1 MPPLQ
6 KKTAAKF
13 ASQGDA
19 YMRNNTQIKF
29 LYNPL
34 ITETCCG
41 LSAEIFKYIF
51 SVRKVSLEICGIIF
65 VVLKYC
71 DDAMEK
77 MFIIFKV
84 VHDLLHSFVYIHW

>member
-1 MPPLQ
+1 MYSKIGMGVVVGTYSRGLQCPPLLQ
-6 KKTAAKF
+6 KKTTAAKF

-51 SVRKVSLEICGIIF
+51 F
-65 VVLKYC
+65 T
-71 DDAMEK
+71 
-77 MFIIFKV
+77 
-84 VHDLLHSFVYIHW
+84 

>member
-1 MPPLQ
+1 MYSKIGMGVVVGTYSRGLQCPPSK

-51 SVRKVSLEICGIIF
+51 FS
-65 VVLKYC
+65 
-71 DDAMEK
+71 
-77 MFIIFKV
+77 
-84 VHDLLHSFVYIHW
+84 